1 MKLKNKVTSSAI
13 PNEKEDSTKMS
24 RGERWRKEAAVKG
37 LERPAADLSTRKHGK
52 F

>member
-13 PNEKEDSTKMS
+13 PNEKEDSTKNEQ
-24 RGERWRKEAAVKG
+24 RQTLEERAAGKG